1 PADALSGT
9 IRSAVAGL
17 DRSLP
22 IVKLRSV
29 EEVFAEPSGRPRLL
43 TQLLAI
49 FGGLAILL
57 AAIGSY
63 GVLSDLVAERRR
75 EIGIRM
81 ALGADR
87 QSVLGLVLVLAGAR
101 PDCRRRGLRPG
112 DRVRDEPRARV
123 AAVRRAAVR
132 SRNHGQC
139 RHIDDRC
146 GADGL

>member
-1 PADALSGT
+1 MLA
-9 IRSAVAGL
+9 
-17 DRSLP
+17 
-22 IVKLRSV
+22 
-29 EEVFAEPSGRPRLL
+29 
-43 TQLLAI
+43 QLVAI
-49 FGGLAILL
+49 FV

-63 GVLSDLVAERRR
+63 GVLSDMVAERRR

-87 QSVLGLVLVLAGAR
+87 QSVLGLVLAGAR
-101 PDCRRRGLRPG
+101 PDCRRRGLRAG

-132 SRNHGQC
+132 SRNHRRC

-146 GADGL
+146 GADGLLPSRAFGDPRRSDDR